1 MKRCFKWLINWFT
14 KLEKED
20 RIGYVIGGIIS
31 IILAI
36 SIFATIDKVPAT
48 PSDYEPMEKQAM
60 AIQKDPDLLFST
72 NCNIYINDEVITVD
86 FENYE
91 CKLTAQYD
99 KNFELLS
106 ISKYDNYTFWLF
118 ALGEAL
124 SIGVFSYGVLSFMIM
139 IVIICIESLWEFV
152 CNKFKVHKSNSKKD
166 KFIKYR

>member
-14 KLEKED
+14 KLGKKE
-20 RIGYVIGGIIS
+20 RREVVIDGIIDIIS
-31 IILAI
+31 IIIAI
-36 SIFATIDKVPAT
+36 SIFVAIDKVPAT
-48 PSDYEPMEKQAM
+48 PSDYEPMEKQVM
-60 AIQKDPDLLFST
+60 AIQQDPDLLFST

-118 ALGEAL
+118 ALGIAL
-124 SIGVFSYGVLSFMIM
+124 FIGVCLDCALFWLIT
-139 IVIICIESLWEFV
+139 IVIICLESLWEFV

-166 KFIKYR
+166 KTY

>member
-60 AIQKDPDLLFST
+60 AIQKDPDLPMP
-72 NCNIYINDEVITVD
+72 CTVFPD
-86 FENYE
+86 FQ
-91 CKLTAQYD
+91 CIQT
-99 KNFELLS
+99 
-106 ISKYDNYTFWLF
+106 
-118 ALGEAL
+118 
-124 SIGVFSYGVLSFMIM
+124 VLQNAASSGWNR
-139 IVIICIESLWEFV
+139 SL
-152 CNKFKVHKSNSKKD
+152 
-166 KFIKYR
+166 